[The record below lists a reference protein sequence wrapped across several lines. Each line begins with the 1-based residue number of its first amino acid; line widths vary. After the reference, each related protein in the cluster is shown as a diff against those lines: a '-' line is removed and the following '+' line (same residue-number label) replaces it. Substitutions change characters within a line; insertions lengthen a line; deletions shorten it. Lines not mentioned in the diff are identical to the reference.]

1 MEKESLILAGN
12 IAIVVLTIL
21 PLVTPSW
28 KWVLACVPLYFI
40 FFDAMVTYKWGD
52 ALLEMNEP
60 GYRGTPGDAL
70 GMAGIVISN
79 LVMNLLFL
87 VSVGI
92 RLAMQPWWAKRKT
105 RRENSKKAI
114 EPTTLNHD
122 EN

>member
-1 MEKESLILAGN
+1 MEKESLILVGN
-12 IAIVVLTIL
+12 IAIAVLTFL
-21 PLVTPSW
+21 PLITPSW

-60 GYRGTPGDAL
+60 GYQGSPGEAL
-70 GMAGIVISN
+70 GMAGIAISN
-79 LVMNLLFL
+79 LMMNFLFL

-92 RLAMQPWWAKRKT
+92 RLAMQPWWASRKT
-105 RRENSKKAI
+105 RKEDSKKAI
-114 EPTTLNHD
+114 ESTALNRD

>member
-12 IAIVVLTIL
+12 IAIAAPTFL

-28 KWVLACVPLYFI
+28 KWVLACVPLYFL
-40 FFDAMVTYKWGD
+40 FFDAMVTYKWSD

-60 GYRGTPGDAL
+60 GYWGTPGDAL
-70 GMAGIVISN
+70 GMASIAVSN
-79 LVMNLLFL
+79 LMLNLLFL
-87 VSVGI
+87 VNDGI
-92 RLAMQPWWAKRKT
+92 RLAMQPWWASRKT

-114 EPTTLNHD
+114 ECATFNRD